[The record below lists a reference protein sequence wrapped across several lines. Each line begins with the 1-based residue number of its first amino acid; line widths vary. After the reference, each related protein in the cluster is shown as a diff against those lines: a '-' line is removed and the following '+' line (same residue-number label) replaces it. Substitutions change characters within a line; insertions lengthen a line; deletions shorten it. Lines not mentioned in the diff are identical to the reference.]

1 MLKLLMMMTMTSTM
15 ALMCHE
21 EDKGDAGKAAGDPA
35 KDDGTGNKSMLD
47 ADAIKALKTQDPAPG
62 AAKTAEELA
71 AEEAAKNKTADQPG
85 QKQVRPDWLK
95 EDKFWDAEKG
105 EIKAEDMLKS
115 YKELEAKFHKGD
127 HKAPAKAEDYKLALT
142 DEQKTVLFGD
152 AKADPAADPYIK
164 GFTAWG
170 VKNGVSQDGL
180 NELLGMYHD
189 LVAPEVAKVQVDIEV
204 EKKALGANADA
215 IIKNQFDFLGQLY
228 KAGHINDAMLNESQI
243 LMETSAGVKL
253 LQAIRSYYGE
263 APIPTNITAQDGMP
277 TKEELSAML
286 NDPKY
291 DTDPDHKAKV
301 DALYAKRY
309 GNAPAMSSA
318 QNR

>member
-1 MLKLLMMMTMTSTM
+1 MIKFLMMMTMTSTM
-15 ALMCHE
+15 ALMCRE
-21 EDKGDAGKAAGDPA
+21 EDKDPA
-35 KDDGTGNKSMLD
+35 GGGGGGDDKSKSMLD
-47 ADAIKALKTQDPAPG
+47 VDAIKALKTQDPAPET
-62 AAKTAEELA
+62 KTAEQLA
-71 AEEAAKNKTADQPG
+71 AEEAEKNKTADLPG

-105 EIKAEDMLKS
+105 EVKAEDILKS

-127 HKAPAKAEDYKLALT
+127 HKAPAKAEDYKLNLS

-189 LVAPEVAKVQVDIEV
+189 LVAPEVSKAKIDIEV
-204 EKKALGANADA
+204 EKKALGPNADA
-215 IIKNQFDFLGQLY
+215 VIKNQFDFLGQLY